1 MTPESNNKRLYLLR
15 TMWWHRPIRLQPVP
29 TTRYQ
34 IHTRRDNNFT
44 GGYQTT
50 DTEIKCHH
58 IAQYVFA
65 AKTVVAMRTRCRS
78 KKRSIEKKRHAKKT
92 AAEKNRVKTY

>member
-1 MTPESNNKRLYLLR
+1 MPD
-15 TMWWHRPIRLQPVP
+15 
-29 TTRYQ
+29 
-34 IHTRRDNNFT
+34 TRRDNYFT

-78 KKRSIEKKRHAKKT
+78 EKTIDRKKEAREKDSRGKKSRENLLGVIC
-92 AAEKNRVKTY
+92 AESNSFVRPTS